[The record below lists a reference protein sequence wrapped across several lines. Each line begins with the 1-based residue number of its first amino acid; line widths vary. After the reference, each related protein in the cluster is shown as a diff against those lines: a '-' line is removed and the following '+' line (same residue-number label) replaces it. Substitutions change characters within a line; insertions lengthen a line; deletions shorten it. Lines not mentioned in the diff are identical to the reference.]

1 MKVIGVFGKKGG
13 SGKTLVS
20 HFLAHGMSKGLD
32 IDTLILQTDV
42 RTVRPD
48 EFHLKRR
55 YAMTSVP
62 NIDPET
68 DLNHILQV
76 YAKFATQQNLV
87 MIIDGGANRSALDLA
102 LAALCDIVL
111 IPVGTSKEDI
121 DVADGDYWAIR
132 QTVHEKM
139 KKAIEQTGAPFK
151 QTQVLLLQNRWPGV
165 KAKMDSLMAKPRIKD
180 YIFKAEQQGML
191 FPKYIPDMQSL
202 AEIATHDDPKHTLMI
217 DAQSKTFARYMAHA
231 LGLEVQDNGNYVE
244 TDMEGDDDEG
254 SRSAA

>member
-32 IDTLILQTDV
+32 MDTLILQTDV

-48 EFHLKRR
+48 EFHLRR
-55 YAMTSVP
+55 KYAMTSVP
-62 NIDPET
+62 NIDPDT

-76 YAKFATQQNLV
+76 YAKFATQQNLI

-102 LAALCDIVL
+102 LAALCDVVV
-111 IPVGTSKEDI
+111 IPFGTSKEDV

-132 QTVHEKM
+132 QSAHEKM
-139 KKAIEQTGAPFK
+139 KKAIAETGAPFK
-151 QTQVLLLQNRWPGV
+151 QTQVMLLQNRWPGV
-165 KAKMDSLMAKPRIKD
+165 RAKMESLMSKPRIKD

-191 FPKYIPDMQSL
+191 FPKYIADMPSL
-202 AEIATHDDPKHTLMI
+202 TEITTTDDPRHTLMI
-217 DAQSKTFARYMAHA
+217 DSQSKIFAKYMAHI
-231 LGLEVQDNGNYVE
+231 LGLEIQDDGNYVE
-244 TDMEGDDDEG
+244 VDMETEE
-254 SRSAA
+254 AA

>member
-20 HFLAHGMSKGLD
+20 HFLAHGMSKGLG

-48 EFHLKRR
+48 EFHLKRM

-62 NIDPET
+62 NVDPDT

-76 YAKFATQQNLV
+76 YARFATQQNLV

-102 LAALCDIVL
+102 LAPLCDIVL
-111 IPVGTSKEDI
+111 VPFGTSKEDI

-132 QTVHEKM
+132 QIVSEKI
-139 KKAIEQTGAPFK
+139 KKAIAQDGVPFK
-151 QTQVLLLQNRWPGV
+151 DTKVTLLQNRWPGV
-165 KAKMDSLMAKPRIKD
+165 KAKMDALMAKPRIRD
-180 YIFKAEQQGML
+180 YIFKAESQGMM
-191 FPKYIPDMQSL
+191 FPKYIADMQSL
-202 AEIATHDDPKHTLMI
+202 SEIATTDDPKHTLMI

-231 LGLEVQDNGNYVE
+231 IGLEVRDDGNYVE
-244 TDMEGDDDEG
+244 VDMGMEDE
-254 SRSAA
+254 AAA